1 MHESPIPSFY
11 LFRALLETQADNI
24 MGDKNWTFED
34 LNKSAP
40 DLLNLILSVDEQIS
54 DALAARATS

>member
-1 MHESPIPSFY
+1 MIESPILNFQ
-11 LFRALLETQADNI
+11 LFRALLETQADDI